1 MNGDFVDNEVWDKSI
16 KGNNDIIKKIME
28 SMKDEFKEK
37 YVYKIIGNKE
47 KRKINVYEKNEIDDE
62 KVYKKWL

>member
-1 MNGDFVDNEVWDKSI
+1 VNGDFVDNEVWDKSI